1 MIVIEKSFY
10 PEKGLT
16 SVDPLTGY
24 IFTPESYAHQI
35 IVRQLVKGEDG
46 VYEQQDFPETAA
58 VTMRLVRADG
68 LTEIVGGSVVSG
80 SARVTFAPECYAV
93 PGRFILVVLVT
104 SGNNTQCVYAASGH
118 VTAGDSGQTEISAG
132 TLRTV
137 DEQLQSLLEGL
148 TAAHWVAIF
157 ARNIGDIEGRYD
169 AATTQMESDISA
181 ATTAMQT
188 TVQTAID
195 NMETGVTE
203 AVNDYYDMIDQQN
216 EAIDAQTT
224 AVNAAIGNW
233 ESMVTALRNAVEEA
247 DLKILNTPNLLPHQP
262 DGETV
267 NVPSSEVIEYRLTVP
282 GEDETAI
289 ANPLTYTIT
298 DSRLTANHRLC
309 YGITCSNYSVI
320 SYSDF
325 TLTPAAGSATLTL
338 AARRQAHDAAVTV
351 TVYIATLTSAVLPYG
366 EISRWWS
373 YSNTPYLNSHANA
386 RFTGDERD
394 EISERIVTLSEPIVD
409 QDEATY
415 NKAVAFTVGTVPTSG
430 MNNWDRLI
438 FNHGHGAYEKEVD
451 GQTVTVPESGVL
463 PMVDGMEYTMSCW
476 VRVTS
481 GTKMKLGFSWGMDAY
496 GNDFRPEGTFEYI
509 EVTNTTWKR
518 MYWTFTYQSTVGSIT
533 MHPRIAFGV
542 CRAFAGTVQLAG
554 FRLTAGGLYGNN
566 TVDTI
571 RLQLAALE
579 NRVAELE
586 ATVLENI
593 GN

>member
-35 IVRQLVKGEDG
+35 IVRQLVLGEDG

-80 SARVTFAPECYAV
+80 SARVTFAPECYAI
-93 PGRFILVVLVT
+93 PGRFILVVLVS

-169 AATTQMESDISA
+169 AATTQMESDIQT

-216 EAIDAQTT
+216 EAIDAQTS
-224 AVNAAIGNW
+224 AVNTAISNW

-247 DLKILNTPNLLPHQP
+247 DLKILNTPNLIKPNDVWELSDSDQIVYGQTRKWYASNMPYVKNAL
-262 DGETV
+262 GR
-267 NVPSSEVIEYRLTVP
+267 NS
-282 GEDETAI
+282 ETAGVD
-289 ANPLTYTIT
+289 P
-298 DSRLTANHRLC
+298 DE
-309 YGITCSNYSVI
+309 
-320 SYSDF
+320 
-325 TLTPAAGSATLTL
+325 
-338 AARRQAHDAAVTV
+338 VTV
-351 TVYIATLTSAVLPYG
+351 TALTLSPTIEEPDGDIITKGLQFMVASVPESGINNSEDLIFTYGNHGEGEKPETGSITPYG
-366 EISRWWS
+366 EISEM
-373 YSNTPYLNSHANA
+373 TP
-386 RFTGDERD
+386 
-394 EISERIVTLSEPIVD
+394 
-409 QDEATY
+409 
-415 NKAVAFTVGTVPTSG
+415 
-430 MNNWDRLI
+430 
-438 FNHGHGAYEKEVD
+438 
-451 GQTVTVPESGVL
+451 
-463 PMVDGMEYTMSCW
+463 GMEYTLSCW
-476 VRVTS
+476 ARVTS
-481 GTKMKLGFSWGMDAY
+481 GTKMRLKLFWDAAKM
-496 GNDFRPEGTFEYI
+496 GTYWHDEI
-509 EVTNTTWKR
+509 IDITNAEWKR
-518 MYWTFTYQSTVGSIT
+518 VYWTFTFNPSGNQWYEYQSEKTVDGQTVDCTRIGANWTKTVG
-533 MHPRIAFGV
+533 FGV
-542 CRAFAGTVQLAG
+542 CRAYAGTVQLAG

-579 NRVAELE
+579 NRVAALE
-586 ATVLENI
+586 AMTLENA
-593 GN
+593 NS